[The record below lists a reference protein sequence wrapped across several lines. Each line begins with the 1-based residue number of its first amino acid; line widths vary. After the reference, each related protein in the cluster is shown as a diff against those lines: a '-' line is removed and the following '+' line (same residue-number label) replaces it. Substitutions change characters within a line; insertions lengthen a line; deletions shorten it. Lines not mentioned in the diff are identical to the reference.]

1 MPNKEL
7 MASLSTF
14 APELELTP
22 LLAVLESLLR
32 IVGLVVDL
40 EGIFKGEGVADE
52 GMRES
57 CAFAILL
64 FVGE

>member
-22 LLAVLESLLR
+22 LLVVLESLLR

-52 GMRES
+52 GM
-57 CAFAILL
+57 
-64 FVGE
+64 